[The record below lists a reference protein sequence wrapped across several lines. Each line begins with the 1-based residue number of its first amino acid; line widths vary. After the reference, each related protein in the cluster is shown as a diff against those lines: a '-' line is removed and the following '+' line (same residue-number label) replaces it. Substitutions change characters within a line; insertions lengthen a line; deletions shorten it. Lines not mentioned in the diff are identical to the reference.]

1 MARTGQPRP
10 KRKRPVVGPGGPP
23 PAAARATAP
32 PPVPADP
39 SAGSAED
46 GGEGAR
52 ERPWRRGVRLGVD
65 VGSVRVGLAACDPDG
80 LVATAVETL
89 ARDLPARPV
98 RRRGTGAGGTAPAR
112 DPAELPTDVVRLAA
126 EVRARGAVEVVVGL
140 PRSLSGDEG
149 RAASAAR
156 QYAGRLAD
164 VVAPVPVRLLDE
176 RLSTAGAHRA
186 LHEGGTSGRR
196 HRAVVDQVA
205 AAWILQ
211 TALDL
216 ERASGRPPGSLARP
230 LAPDGRRRD
239 RPAREGATE
248 QDRGAHDQQDPHQ
261 HQLHED
267 DDEVGERTGPL
278 RTGEDARERTS
289 SPRPEEDATVTTA
302 PHPVPRAPRRP
313 APPTGGTDRSE
324 VAR

>member
-1 MARTGQPRP
+1 MARTGRPRP
-10 KRKRPVVGPGGPP
+10 KHRLPAEVRASDPAGPP
-23 PAAARATAP
+23 PPGPSAPSAPPAAPVAPAAAGAPTA
-32 PPVPADP
+32 
-39 SAGSAED
+39 AE
-46 GGEGAR
+46 R
-52 ERPWRRGVRLGVD
+52 VWRRGVRLGVD

-80 LVATAVETL
+80 LVATAVATL
-89 ARDLPARPV
+89 ARELPAKTA
-98 RRRGTGAGGTAPAR
+98 RGGARTGALREPEAP
-112 DPAELPTDVVRLAA
+112 PADVVRLAA
-126 EVRARGAVEVVVGL
+126 EVRERGAVEVVVGL

-164 VVAPVPVRLLDE
+164 VVAPVPVRLVDE

-216 ERASGRPPGSLARP
+216 ERSSGRPPGSLARP

-239 RPAREGATE
+239 RSPAREEPQGYDQHE
-248 QDRGAHDQQDPHQ
+248 QQ
-261 HQLHED
+261 D
-267 DDEVGERTGPL
+267 DDEVGRRTGAL
-278 RTGEDARERTS
+278 RTGEDEGRTG
-289 SPRPEEDATVTTA
+289 SPRPEEDATVSRT
-302 PHPVPRAPRRP
+302 PRPVPRAPRRP
-313 APPTGGTDRSE
+313 APQVPPAGSGEQAGAGR
-324 VAR
+324 